1 MFIFQVVIIMYW
13 GFIDLGNI
21 AKSTHTIVFAQHCE
35 IGQTI
40 ISISKKEEKHQESSS
55 SSVFNCRDLTE
66 VILSIN

>member
-13 GFIDLGNI
+13 GFIDIGNI

-40 ISISKKEEKHQESSS
+40 ISISEKEEKHQESSS